1 MYTKCEATIKLN
13 IRTNNYIKHQIINTA
28 RNDFFG
34 LQSFPKDDYETT
46 HIEQFETKDLNYNSR
61 GHRWKNYNISDALIT
76 NIKITNIYERKDGS
90 CIVHIKSHIAL

>member
-34 LQSFPKDDYETT
+34 LQSFPKGDYETT
-46 HIEQFETKDLNYNSR
+46 HVEQFEMKNPNSR
-61 GHRWKNYNISDALIT
+61 GHRWKNYNISDVSIT
-76 NIKITNIYERKDGS
+76 YIEITNIYERKDGS
-90 CIVHIKSHIAL
+90 CSVYIKSHIAL